1 LLALP
6 FEILTANNFV
16 SAAPKLARLS
26 PGGCYDVRE
35 LTLPTQDHQMK
46 RRRALL
52 RISLFLLALSLCCG
66 LLSSPATAGNPVAV
80 QLHGGP
86 SNPIYVDAG
95 TVTINFSAL
104 LVYAGVREP
113 WNGEVANVF
122 IYNTSG
128 DSLATLPIVNAMQI
142 YNAHGGSGTVT
153 WNNPVGQYI
162 QISGIID
169 FDGFG
174 GGVPFYWF
182 YLPGGPS
189 VASGGD
195 TPTPPTRGVATQP
208 QPPQQNSA
216 SPGPSNIHA
225 VIISGLSDPAKVI
238 ASSNVTLIGGIVALG
253 KLNSS
258 SSVSSAWSPG
268 LRILPDYDLLTGTK
282 IPPVTPN
289 ILDVRIV
296 RQQVIADFPSASQK
310 AGD

>member
-1 LLALP
+1 
-6 FEILTANNFV
+6 
-16 SAAPKLARLS
+16 
-26 PGGCYDVRE
+26 
-35 LTLPTQDHQMK
+35 MK
-46 RRRALL
+46 RRRVLR
-52 RISLFLLALSLCCG
+52 RISLVLSALLLCYGLLA
-66 LLSSPATAGNPVAV
+66 SPATAGNPVTV
-80 QLHGGP
+80 QLHGGL
-86 SNPIYVDAG
+86 SNPVYVDAG

-104 LVYAGVREP
+104 LQYSGVREP
-113 WNGEVANVF
+113 WNGEVANVLV
-122 IYNTSG
+122 YDSSG
-128 DSLATLPIVNAMQI
+128 DALAALPIVNAIQI

-195 TPTPPTRGVATQP
+195 TPKPPTGGVANQP
-208 QPPQQNSA
+208 QPPQLNSA
-216 SPGPSNIHA
+216 SSGPSNIHA

-238 ASSNVTLIGGIVALG
+238 ASSNVTLTGGIVALG
-253 KLNSS
+253 KLNNSAS
-258 SSVSSAWSPG
+258 LSSAWSPG

-296 RQQVIADFPSASQK
+296 RQQVTAGFPSASQK
-310 AGD
+310 TGD

>member
-1 LLALP
+1 VLLLCSGLLA
-6 FEILTANNFV
+6 
-16 SAAPKLARLS
+16 SR
-26 PGGCYDVRE
+26 
-35 LTLPTQDHQMK
+35 
-46 RRRALL
+46 
-52 RISLFLLALSLCCG
+52 
-66 LLSSPATAGNPVAV
+66 ATAGNPVTV
-80 QLHGGP
+80 QLHGGL

-113 WNGEVANVF
+113 WNGAIANVF

-128 DSLATLPIVNAMQI
+128 VSLATLPISNANQI
-142 YNAHGGSGTVT
+142 LNYRGGLGTVT

-169 FDGFG
+169 FYGAG
-174 GGVPFYWF
+174 SNSPFYWF
-182 YLPGGPS
+182 YLPGGRS

-195 TPTPPTRGVATQP
+195 TPAPPTGGVATQP

-216 SPGPSNIHA
+216 GSGQSNIHA

-238 ASSNVTLIGGIVALG
+238 ASSNVTLTGGIVALG
-253 KLNSS
+253 KLNNSAS
-258 SSVSSAWSPG
+258 LSSAWSPG

-296 RQQVIADFPSASQK
+296 RQQVTADFPSASQK